1 MDYKTIYT
9 KDYLNGKNSFFY
21 KLGYGNFAKFYFNS
35 LFRQLQPHLKNLES
49 GNILDVGCAYG
60 YMLQRFP
67 STFKKL
73 GKIP

>member
-9 KDYLNGKNSFFY
+9 KDYFNGKNSFFY